1 MPLFLHRNVFNAGE
15 FSPLLDGRT
24 DLPNFGF
31 GCRVMKNFLPRTHG
45 GAFRR
50 PGTEFLGALSGPCRL
65 MEFNVTASMQYVLEF
80 TDLKLR
86 IWEDGVLVEDASN
99 DPVEL
104 TTIYP
109 IEDLFDV
116 QMKQIN
122 NVAYF
127 THPNHPPQKLSR
139 YADSDDD
146 ASWTWETVDLQYPPM
161 REENASTNSV
171 TASDVTGPADITLTF
186 DQWIFLDTNN
196 RNDYIG
202 SYIEV
207 THRRD
212 KASESLALTE
222 NPEASPGDPDE
233 NTTEGEPITIVGD
246 YTVTTYGTWSGTLSI
261 ESEDTNGDW
270 HVVRVFEGTKDEPRN
285 ISYKATAETV
295 RKYRLKFE
303 HTTHSGNPTAV
314 LEVEDTRYSGLV
326 KITSVN
332 VNRRECTA
340 EVITPLYSTDAT
352 PYFRLGAWGNATGY
366 PRAVSFHEQRLVFG
380 GTRIQ
385 PNTVWMSGTNDFE
398 NFRYGAYDSDPL
410 AFTLAA
416 DEASPIQ
423 SILSHVALLIFTQT
437 EEWAL
442 LTSEQTPI
450 TPANLFVRRQSR
462 IGTTQRPA
470 LLALDAILLLERGAR
485 KVRRFG
491 YGNEGGVSEELT
503 VLAEHLTRSGIR
515 QMAFQQQPDPILW
528 CVTEDGALIAM
539 TIDPSQ
545 NVSGWSRHETEGSF
559 ESVAIVYGDSGLAD
573 EVYFVVKRT
582 IEEVDQYYLERLD
595 PLWLQ
600 KLEDDNQETL
610 VYSDSAVVYELGS
623 PQAVFTGL
631 DHLEGE
637 TVAILANG
645 EYRGTAEVDSGQITL
660 PASNYTGV
668 ATECENVVIGLP
680 YESVLQPTKFELE
693 TPGGTA
699 QGRTFQTERVTL
711 NVWKTLGIEVAD
723 GPDEEFYEA
732 AYHDPELSLGTPTP
746 PPSLFTGL
754 VEEQIDGAHRENID
768 VTVRQTQPF
777 PAAILSI
784 IPKFETH
791 GN

>member
-1 MPLFLHRNVFNAGE
+1 MGSLPG
-15 FSPLLDGRT
+15 PGRLI
-24 DLPNFGF
+24 D
-31 GCRVMKNFLPRTHG
+31 
-45 GAFRR
+45 
-50 PGTEFLGALSGPCRL
+50 
-65 MEFNVTASMQYVLEF
+65 FNVSGTMQYVLEF
-80 TDLKLR
+80 SDLLLR
-86 IWEDGVLVEDASN
+86 IREDGDLVTDSMDAT
-99 DPVEL
+99 VEL
-104 TTIYP
+104 GSPYAAS
-109 IEDLFDV
+109 ELFEV
-116 QMKQIN
+116 QVKQVN
-122 NVAYF
+122 GVAYF
-127 THPNHPPQKLSR
+127 THPAHPVQRLTR
-139 YADSDDD
+139 YVD
-146 ASWTWETVDLQYPPM
+146 AATETVSWSWEVVKWSYPPM
-161 REENASTNSV
+161 REENSSATTVRASAKTGENV
-171 TASDVTGPADITLTF
+171 ILHFTETVNDIEQTKDV
-186 DQWIFLDTNN
+186 FLDSENID
-196 RNDYIG
+196 DYIG
-202 SYIEV
+202 SYIEI
-207 THRRD
+207 THRRKD
-212 KASESLALTE
+212 ALQKLNLEPDEEENNDVHSES
-222 NPEASPGDPDE
+222 
-233 NTTEGEPITIVGD
+233 ITVIGD
-246 YTVTTYGTWSGTLSI
+246 YTVTTYGTWIGKLIVEVLDSAKSWQ
-261 ESEDTNGDW
+261 E
-270 HVVRVFEGTKDEPRN
+270 VRVFESAANDPRN
-285 ISYKATAETV
+285 ISYKATSQTNAE
-295 RKYRLKFE
+295 YRLRFIHE
-303 HTTHSGNPTAV
+303 SHSGNPNAV
-314 LEVEDTRYSGLV
+314 LEVEDTRYSGLAI
-326 KITSVN
+326 ITKMLKDGEVPLKDRCE
-332 VNRRECTA
+332 V
-340 EVITPLYSTDAT
+340 EVIKDFAYGAEIAEGPTPEDPDPQFST
-352 PYFRLGAWGNATGY
+352 PYFRLGAWGKATGY
-366 PRAVSFHEQRLVFG
+366 PRAISFHEQRLVFG
-380 GTRIQ
+380 GTEAQ

-423 SILSHVALLIFTQT
+423 SLLSHVALLIFTQT
-437 EEWAL
+437 EEWAV

-559 ESVAIVYGDSGLAD
+559 ESVAVVYGDSGLAD

-623 PQAVFTGL
+623 PQTVFTGL

-668 ATECENVVIGLP
+668 VTECENVVIGLP

-777 PAAILSI
+777 PVAILSI